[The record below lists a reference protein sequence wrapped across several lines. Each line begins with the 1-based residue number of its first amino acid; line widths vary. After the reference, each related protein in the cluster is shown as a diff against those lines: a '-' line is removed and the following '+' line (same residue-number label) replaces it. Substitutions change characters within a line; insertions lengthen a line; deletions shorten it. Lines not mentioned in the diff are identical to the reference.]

1 MLYVE
6 SKIKA
11 NILEEKM
18 ETAKE
23 YYESLSQSLG
33 KDDINNIIESL
44 KDTELAVCL
53 ASLNEN
59 IQLNEFIVK
68 HVSSKGEVTKTK
80 DLKTRQVQAYQTTG
94 LSKAKRR
101 EIARKAA
108 KSKKSNPIG
117 QKRAIKK
124 KKKAM
129 QRRKAMGL

>member
-1 MLYVE
+1 MLYIE
-6 SKIKA
+6 KRLKA
-11 NILEEKM
+11 DILEEKM
-18 ETAKE
+18 KVATE
-23 YYESLSQSLG
+23 YYESLSETLE

-44 KDTELAVCL
+44 KDIELAVCL

-68 HVSSKGEVTKTK
+68 HVSSRGQITKTK
-80 DLKTRQVQAYQTTG
+80 DLKTRQIQAYQTTG

-124 KKKAM
+124 KNKAM